1 MNISLIIAI
10 KVNFSQSV
18 YSVDENS
25 MNLEVS
31 MIFSNPSSM
40 DIDVGVVSTP
50 HTVTGQ
56 WIFHAK
62 TSKFGLLYFHRIS

>member
-1 MNISLIIAI
+1 MNISVTIAI
-10 KVNFSQSV
+10 KVNFSQSM

-31 MIFSNPSSM
+31 IIFSNPSST

-50 HTVTGQ
+50 YTVTGQ
-56 WIFHAK
+56 WIFYDK
-62 TSKFGLLYFHRIS
+62 TSNFGLLYVHRIS

>member
-1 MNISLIIAI
+1 MNIFVIIAI
-10 KVNFSQSV
+10 KVNFSQSM

-31 MIFSNPSSM
+31 MILSNPSST
-40 DIDVGVVSTP
+40 DIDVSVVSTP

-56 WIFHAK
+56 WIFHDK
-62 TSKFGLLYFHRIS
+62 TSNFGLLHVHRIS